1 MGSRSTGRVVAAVVA
16 VALGVVAP
24 PVASASGFTLVWDDF
39 DNGFSSAKWTS
50 WPAAGYP
57 QGDAKPTTAD
67 GVLTVVPTGT
77 NPRTGEPA
85 FRFTTAPESQGGGGD
100 LDQLKWIA
108 TVNHTASSGFP
119 GFDAKPGQLLTC
131 RTKMAGRTFGTGNH
145 PFGAAVT
152 NPDGDLRLAA
162 TSTATIDTETQVVT
176 DFVVTNNTIFAI
188 YERLPVA
195 GKDHAAFTYAVPV
208 ASRRQDQVHVLETV
222 MDNAAGAVEWRV
234 DRRTVLRVDKIGYR
248 VLDRKHLLMDL
259 GGREERVFPRQ
270 MACGMGMF
278 TFLAGSAQGS
288 PGLVRISDAPGKY
301 FDTLKGQPTPQTFV
315 DDRSLPSNRLWGQGA
330 RLRVDSVTV
339 ISAPKQRGA

>member
-1 MGSRSTGRVVAAVVA
+1 MKTRSAARLASAVLVAAVA
-16 VALGVVAP
+16 VSVP
-24 PVASASGFTLVWDDF
+24 SPASASGGFHIVWDDF
-39 DNGFSSAKWTS
+39 DNGFSSEKWTS
-50 WPAAGYP
+50 WSSEGFP
-57 QGDAKPTTAD
+57 QGDAKPTTAN

-77 NPRTGEPA
+77 NPRTGDPA

-119 GFDAKPGQLLTC
+119 GFDAKPGQQLTC
-131 RTKMAGRTFGTGNH
+131 RHKISGRTFGTREH

-152 NPDGDLRLAA
+152 NPEGDLRLAA

-176 DFVVTNNTIFAI
+176 DFVITNTTIFAI

-208 ASRRQDQVHVLETV
+208 ASRRPDQVHVLETV
-222 MDNAAGAVEWRV
+222 LDNAAGAVQWRV
-234 DRRTVLRVDKIGYR
+234 DGRTALRVDKIGHR

-259 GGREERVFPRQ
+259 GGREERVYPRQ
-270 MACGMGMF
+270 MACGLGMF

-301 FDTLKGQPTPQTFV
+301 FDTLKGQPTPQTFR
-315 DDRSLPSNRLWGQGA
+315 DNQSLPSNRLWGQGA
-330 RLRVDSVTV
+330 RLRVDSVSV
-339 ISAPKQRGA
+339 ISTPK